1 MEELQKAE
9 AAPPPPV
16 REGQM
21 HSSHGLVH
29 RWLRPLELVVHNG
42 ARCME
47 PRGCTTLG
55 EAGKSEST
63 QHADLIAAVLAAGQ
77 SRRKNQK
84 VIYIFTDSWAAANG
98 TAI

>member
-1 MEELQKAE
+1 MD
-9 AAPPPPV
+9 
-16 REGQM
+16 G
-21 HSSHGLVH
+21 G
-29 RWLRPLELVVHNG
+29 G
-42 ARCME
+42 IE

-55 EAGKSEST
+55 EAGKSESA

-84 VIYIFTDSWAAANG
+84 VIYTFTDSWAAANG